1 MKRERLNLSLEYFE
15 GIYLMTE
22 FEPLLL
28 PPHESNYPYTISE
41 VNDTIGSVLESIAG
55 VIWVEGEIAD
65 IKIAG
70 SGHCYLRLRDD
81 ESQIPAVMWKGTA
94 LQHELSQFEC
104 GMDVSIIA
112 VLRVY
117 RKGGYYQLDIKKM
130 QPAGISAAQI
140 AFEKMKEKL
149 HSEGLFNEEHKLP
162 IPESIKQLGVVTAKT
177 GAALWDIVNVVNKR
191 SPSTDILLASTSV
204 QGENAP
210 QEIAEAINRM
220 NKYNEADCLIVG
232 RGGGSADDLSAFNDE
247 RVVRAIFNSK
257 IPVIS
262 AVGHEIDVTLS
273 DLVADL
279 RAPTPSAAAEL
290 AVSDTDSSQRYYN
303 QLSQRFSLNFKTYIN
318 GIKERY
324 KRAADPG
331 TYELPM
337 NMIRDYRQT
346 IDTLSDDL
354 SSGFN
359 SKFKDCKRSVSVA
372 AGKLNALSP
381 LSILSRGYS
390 VVTDKTGSTIKDAAL
405 VNKDDLIDI
414 TLKKGKLEAKVTKII
429 AT

>member
-1 MKRERLNLSLEYFE
+1 
-15 GIYLMTE
+15 MTE

-41 VNDTIGSVLESIAG
+41 INDTVGSVLESIAG

-65 IKIAG
+65 IKRAG

-81 ESQIPAVMWKGTA
+81 ESQIPAVMWRGTA
-94 LQHELSQFEC
+94 IQHNLSEFEI
-104 GMDVSIIA
+104 GMDVSVIA

-130 QPAGISAAQI
+130 QPAGISASQI
-140 AFEKMKEKL
+140 AFEKLKEKL
-149 HSEGLFNEEHKLP
+149 DTEGLFSDENKQT
-162 IPESIKQLGVVTAKT
+162 IPDSVKQLGVVTAKS

-210 QEIAEAINRM
+210 DEIVAAIEKMNRY
-220 NKYNEADCLIVG
+220 NKVDCLIVG
-232 RGGGSADDLSAFNDE
+232 RGGGSSDDLNAFNDE

-262 AVGHEIDVTLS
+262 AVGHEVDITLS

-290 AVSDTDSSQRYYN
+290 AVTDSDSDKRYYD
-303 QLSQRFSLNFKTYIN
+303 QLSRRFASNFKAFISNTKN
-318 GIKERY
+318 RY
-324 KRAADPG
+324 KNAADPSV
-331 TYELPM
+331 YNIPL
-337 NMIRDYRQT
+337 NMIRDSRQT
-346 IDTLSDDL
+346 LDNLSESL
-354 SSGFN
+354 SLGYTK
-359 SKFKDCKRSVSVA
+359 KFKESKKEVSVL

-381 LSILSRGYS
+381 LSILARGYS
-390 VVTDKTGSTIKDAAL
+390 VITDQKGNTIKNCSQVKVDE
-405 VNKDDLIDI
+405 NIDI
-414 TLKKGKLEAKVTKII
+414 TLSSGKLAAKITKTIP
-429 AT
+429 T

>member
-1 MKRERLNLSLEYFE
+1 
-15 GIYLMTE
+15 MTD

-41 VNDTIGSVLESIAG
+41 INDTVGSVLESIAG

-65 IKIAG
+65 IKKAG
-70 SGHCYLRLRDD
+70 SGHCYLRLRDN
-81 ESQIPAVMWKGTA
+81 ESQIPAVMWRSTA
-94 LQHELSQFEC
+94 QQHDLSQFEN

-149 HSEGLFNEEHKLP
+149 DEEGLFNEEHKQS
-162 IPESIKQLGVVTAKT
+162 IPESIKQLGVVTAKS

-204 QGENAP
+204 QGDNAP
-210 QEIAEAINRM
+210 LEIVEAIEKM

-232 RGGGSADDLSAFNDE
+232 RGGGSSDDLSAFNDE

-262 AVGHEIDVTLS
+262 AVGHEVDITLA

-290 AVSDTDSSQRYYN
+290 AIADTDSSQRYYK
-303 QLSQRFSLNFKTYIN
+303 QLSHRFATNFKTFIS
-318 GIKERY
+318 GVKEKYRI
-324 KRAADPG
+324 ASDPSV
-331 TYELPM
+331 YEKPL
-337 NMIRDYRQT
+337 NMINDFRQ
-346 IDTLSDDL
+346 DL
-354 SSGFN
+354 DITSEKLAKGYTNKFN
-359 SKFKDCKRSVSVA
+359 SCKKEVSIA

-381 LSILSRGYS
+381 LAILSRGYS
-390 VVTDKTGSTIKDAAL
+390 VVYDISGNTIKDAKSIK
-405 VNKDDLIDI
+405 KDDKINI
-414 TLKKGKLEAKVTKII
+414 TLKKGKLEAQVTTVIV
-429 AT
+429 T